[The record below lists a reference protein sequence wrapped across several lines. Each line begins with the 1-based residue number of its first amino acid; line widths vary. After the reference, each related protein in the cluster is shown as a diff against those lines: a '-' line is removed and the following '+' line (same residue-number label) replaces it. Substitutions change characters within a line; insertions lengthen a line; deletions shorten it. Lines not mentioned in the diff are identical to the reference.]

1 MYLLIFDPAALLM
14 LLLSNNKKNNPHK
27 VSNSK
32 YLYHPK
38 TKAIVRKNDSRARF
52 GDNYLSS

>member
-1 MYLLIFDPAALLM
+1 MI
-14 LLLSNNKKNNPHK
+14 LLSNYEKNNPHK

-38 TKAIVRKNDSRARF
+38 TKAIVRKNDSRALF